1 MTAPEADPA
10 PTEALEADSPLT
22 AASGPVVRLVRG
34 AALALAILGGLGTV
48 VIMAIIAADVFGRG
62 LFSAPFPATAEIVA
76 ASIVAIVFLQLP
88 FATIS
93 GRAVRSDMLIKRL
106 RARSRRAGDWLDL
119 VHHLIGTVM
128 LAVLLRYIWPEIT
141 GAVRGN
147 ETVGLYGILELPR
160 WPFVVAVLIGC
171 ALTLAAYAALT
182 LAFARRLRGG
192 GDGEGEPT

>member
-1 MTAPEADPA
+1 MTEGEVESL
-10 PTEALEADSPLT
+10 PTAR
-22 AASGPVVRLVRG
+22 GPVTRVVRVC
-34 AALALAILGGLGTV
+34 ALTLAIAGGLGTV
-48 VIMAIIAADVFGRG
+48 VIMAIIAADVIGRG

-88 FATIS
+88 YATLS
-93 GRAVRSDMLIKRL
+93 GRAVRSDMLMKRL
-106 RARSRRAGDWLDL
+106 RSRSQRAGDWLDL

-171 ALTLAAYAALT
+171 ALTLAAYAVLT
-182 LAFARRLRGG
+182 GEFMRRLRGKG
-192 GDGEGEPT
+192 TDGQRT